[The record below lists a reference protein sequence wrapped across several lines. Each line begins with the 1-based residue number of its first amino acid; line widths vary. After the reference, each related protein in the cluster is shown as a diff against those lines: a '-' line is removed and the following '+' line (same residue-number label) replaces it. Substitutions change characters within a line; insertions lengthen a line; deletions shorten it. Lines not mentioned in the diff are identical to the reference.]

1 MGCGDG
7 GEWGDEGTA
16 MGGRNGAEGD
26 DGRWV
31 KVGQRDSSGVGD
43 VEEGDVQLRDV
54 GAEGTTV
61 GCGVTKGRW
70 GTHS

>member
-1 MGCGDG
+1 
-7 GEWGDEGTA
+7 

-61 GCGVTKGRW
+61 GCGVTDRKSTRLNSS
-70 GTHS
+70 HPH